1 MTRRD
6 LLAMLG
12 MGLAAPTVGRAQLSF
27 TPDLLPSRTA
37 LDRVGLERHWAAV
50 VPVSGPAER
59 LLLISLATTK
69 LDAEKD
75 RTWIFAQ
82 TSHSRL
88 HAYDGE
94 TGRYLWGVRLG
105 HPGLTALPVSV
116 NADSAF
122 VTSNQTLFC
131 LNRET
136 GDIRW
141 TAPLQ
146 TFAASP
152 TAADEEH
159 AVVGLTNG
167 MLSGFSVRDHRDD
180 PAESNNRRVSPGTNL
195 FNWKSDGLVTG
206 RPILAD
212 RVVALGSADK
222 RVYVAQLNPPKL
234 VYRFRTGGPITAS
247 MGALGER
254 TLLVPCEDNN
264 LYAIDLYSGELKWT
278 FSSGYPIDQQ
288 PLISGNAIYVIN
300 SEGRLSSIHQDDG
313 TERWPSVNT
322 PKDRLLGI
330 SPTRIYL
337 ATRDNDLTAV
347 ERSTGKVVLE
357 SRDSFERA
365 GLNLRSYEP
374 GLTNRFNDRLYFSS
388 RSGFVL
394 CLRETGQV
402 NPNWLRDPASV
413 PDFGVVSPK
422 PPETPAAPDAP
433 GSDSDAPPAD
443 DPATAFFGGFRPRGG

>member
-1 MTRRD
+1 
-6 LLAMLG
+6 
-12 MGLAAPTVGRAQLSF
+12 
-27 TPDLLPSRTA
+27 
-37 LDRVGLERHWAAV
+37 
-50 VPVSGPAER
+50 
-59 LLLISLATTK
+59 
-69 LDAEKD
+69 
-75 RTWIFAQ
+75 
-82 TSHSRL
+82 
-88 HAYDGE
+88 
-94 TGRYLWGVRLG
+94 
-105 HPGLTALPVSV
+105 
-116 NADSAF
+116 
-122 VTSNQTLFC
+122 
-131 LNRET
+131 
-136 GDIRW
+136 
-141 TAPLQ
+141 
-146 TFAASP
+146 
-152 TAADEEH
+152 
-159 AVVGLTNG
+159 
-167 MLSGFSVRDHRDD
+167 
-180 PAESNNRRVSPGTNL
+180 
-195 FNWKSDGLVTG
+195 
-206 RPILAD
+206 
-212 RVVALGSADK
+212 
-222 RVYVAQLNPPKL
+222 
-234 VYRFRTGGPITAS
+234 
-247 MGALGER
+247 
-254 TLLVPCEDNN
+254 
-264 LYAIDLYSGELKWT
+264 
-278 FSSGYPIDQQ
+278 
-288 PLISGNAIYVIN
+288 VIN

-433 GSDSDAPPAD
+433 GSGPDAPPAD